1 MDNLPVYS
9 AAFNENEKSA
19 KRSDRLNNRSFKFK
33 NLNKIIISSQ

>member
-9 AAFNENEKSA
+9 AAFNENEKNA
-19 KRSDRLNNRSFKFK
+19 NRNDRLNNQSFKFK